1 LKRRSRL
8 STPSS
13 FLKRGKMRPIR
24 IILFIAGILS
34 VFFGIVWM
42 IAAAYNPTRAI
53 TGFFMLILGG
63 GFVFVAWQVIQE
75 PMPLES
81 YESQII
87 RLAKR
92 HNGRITVNDV
102 SSEMGMPVKRARRIL
117 DQLSRKGSCELQFEE
132 AGEFGR
138 DVYIFPEYQRR
149 R

>member
-1 LKRRSRL
+1 
-8 STPSS
+8 
-13 FLKRGKMRPIR
+13 MRPIR
-24 IILFIAGILS
+24 IVLFIAAILS
-34 VFFGIVWM
+34 LLFGIVWM

-53 TGFFMLILGG
+53 TGFLMLIMGG
-63 GFVFVAWQVIQE
+63 GLAFVAWQMIQE

-92 HNGRITVNDV
+92 HEGRITVNDV
-102 SSEMGMPVKRARRIL
+102 SSEMGMPVKKARRIL

-138 DVYIFPEYQRR
+138 DVYIFPEYRR
-149 R
+149 KR